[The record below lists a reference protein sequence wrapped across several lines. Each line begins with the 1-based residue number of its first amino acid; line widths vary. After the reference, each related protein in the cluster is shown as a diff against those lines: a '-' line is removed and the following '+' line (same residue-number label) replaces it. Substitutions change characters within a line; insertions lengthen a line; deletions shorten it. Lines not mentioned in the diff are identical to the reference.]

1 MPKKLLFALIVW
13 SATLAGTG
21 AMADVMQAP
30 VDAERQS
37 ATAQGDVDEAAISRL
52 LEQFRATRIPLG
64 QAMAI
69 AERLHDGSRAAEIS
83 FDISGP
89 PVYRVRTVK
98 NERVWENVIDANSGS
113 VSQAEI
119 ASSLKE
125 LDQEDLANI
134 IALKWIKQELS
145 DAVRVAEKA
154 AAGNA
159 LAGGLMKQDGKLNF
173 VIVVASGDGLKEVML
188 EPPKVGRQ
196 GSNHHSDV
204 LSSAN
209 CATR

>member
-1 MPKKLLFALIVW
+1 MPKMPKKLLFALIVW
-13 SATLAGTG
+13 SAALAGTG

-37 ATAQGDVDEAAISRL
+37 AAAQGDVDEAAISRL
-52 LEQFRATRIPLG
+52 IEQFRATRIPLG

-69 AERLHDGSRAAEIS
+69 AERLHDGSRAADIS

-196 GSNHHSDV
+196 GSNHH
-204 LSSAN
+204 
-209 CATR
+209 

>member
-37 ATAQGDVDEAAISRL
+37 AAAQGGVDEAAISRL

-69 AERLHDGSRAAEIS
+69 AERLHDGSRAADIS

-113 VSQAEI
+113 MSQAEI

-173 VIVVASGDGLKEVML
+173 VIVVASGDALKEVML

-196 GSNHHSDV
+196 GSNHH
-204 LSSAN
+204 
-209 CATR
+209 